1 MTTTPHPPAAAGAA
15 AAAPVAV
22 AVVAVKTIR
31 EDVALAHQDPAA
43 RHALKQKM
51 AAIHR
56 VANGMD
62 NGRATGPSVGPA
74 QAPLNDVNYDGPDGA
89 TVAWRQRMGANGP
102 VREFVGIGANDAAA
116 GEQAAE
122 ALGRTPGVAVPG
134 LEAYGDRSEPA
145 ATVDDRTTVLDAGAA
160 RNGLSTDS
168 PTRATE
174 GAAQAQEQTGSRIPI
189 QPGQDRTR

>member
-1 MTTTPHPPAAAGAA
+1 MTTPHPPAAARAA
-15 AAAPVAV
+15 AAGPVAV
-22 AVVAVKTIR
+22 AVTAVKAIR
-31 EDVALAHQDPAA
+31 HDLALAQQDPDA
-43 RHALKQKM
+43 RDDLKRKM
-51 AAIHR
+51 TAIHR
-56 VANGMD
+56 VASGAD
-62 NGRATGPSVGPA
+62 NGRATGPSVGPD

-102 VREFVGIGANDAAA
+102 VREVVGIGANDSAA
-116 GEQAAE
+116 GAQAAE

-134 LEAYGDRSEPA
+134 LEAYGDRSEPV

-168 PTRATE
+168 PTRTTE
-174 GAAQAQEQTGSRIPI
+174 GVAQAQEQTGSRIPT